1 MAMTLNPE
9 KQKLAQEEID
19 RIVGE
24 DRIPTMDDRELLPYV
39 NATIK
44 EVLRWHPALPL
55 STMFFPC
62 Y

>member
-1 MAMTLNPE
+1 MAMALNPE
-9 KQKLAQEEID
+9 KQKCAQEEID

-24 DRIPTMDDRELLPYV
+24 DRIPTVEDRELLPYV

-55 STMFFPC
+55 SATAFPF